1 MTSGDVD
8 EVLRMIIM
16 LSVMFT
22 TMIKRCIIL
31 IRIDFIILTI
41 FRIIMMMNYFMIMM
55 ITIMEIRIAIRHPIN
70 LLLFCVINDAE
81 INLVFA

>member
-22 TMIKRCIIL
+22 TIIKRCIIL

-41 FRIIMMMNYFMIMM
+41 FRIIMMMNYFMIMK
-55 ITIMEIRIAIRHPIN
+55 IRIVIRHPIN

-81 INLVFA
+81 INLVFV